1 MLFKFSSDD
10 TLLHQSNVSGKVSAS
25 REQSGMSLLISY
37 AEAPPELAAAES
49 RPQQQS
55 YGKTPEYV

>member
-1 MLFKFSSDD
+1 MILRR
-10 TLLHQSNVSGKVSAS
+10 SGKVSAS

>member
-1 MLFKFSSDD
+1 MILRR
-10 TLLHQSNVSGKVSAS
+10 SGKVSAS
-25 REQSGMSLLISY
+25 REQSEMSLFISY